1 LNELDPTTNYI
12 QLLEKA
18 VAEFQITPKHQ
29 PKLEVLIPWFEEEL
43 MKLEKVKKRA
53 TELATFV
60 LMPGVTK
67 E

>member
-1 LNELDPTTNYI
+1 MTDLDPTNKYI
-12 QLLEKA
+12 KLLEKA

-29 PKLEVLIPWFEEEL
+29 PKIEVLIPWFEAEL
-43 MKLEKVKKRA
+43 MKLEKVNKRA
-53 TELATFV
+53 TELATFL